1 MNSDMCLEK
10 DAEGSASFF
19 FAYSG
24 RNGRIDR
31 RIGVQKMFHFH
42 TNYVIILSNRV
53 KVLDV
58 GNPIRKEMN
67 ITNE

>member
-10 DAEGSASFF
+10 DAECSASFF
-19 FAYSG
+19 FVYSG
-24 RNGRIDR
+24 RNG

-42 TNYVIILSNRV
+42 INYVIILSNRV